1 MEDNQNNNYYSNSI
15 YDENSNNIY
24 SPTKKSFPILV
35 PEGKENYSNT
45 QKKKLISKKEET
57 KNNRNL
63 KNNNSKGKL
72 NTKKNIKNN
81 NSKPN
86 LKEINETNGN
96 NFETQNDNG
105 KSSSRNLRPE
115 DDLINDNNMIQ
126 NDNKDMIIEDYD
138 EVENEFEKKKQEK
151 IDNDYDKYDINSN
164 SGEGSNSNEC
174 RSLLTSKCIIVLR
187 VILYN
192 LIRPIYLYYLIISII
207 LLVPSYTDLSIPVSL
222 ILYVVFIATSII
234 IECVEEIKA
243 QNKLIFL
250 NEKTKIKKISKDSV
264 LNISSKN
271 VQMGDVIV
279 IKNGEVCPADM
290 LIIDS
295 NVNSIPLYFESASL
309 NGNFNYNVRLIK
321 KEILNK
327 FADIKKN
334 FEKNFKVFFEK
345 FRADEMRKMEEEKKK
360 IPQSHVVYE
369 DFLERNGMMTKQ
381 EEEKKMAD
389 ENQRIL
395 NELQFDENNKL
406 FEELKFKQYF
416 KYLSNNLFKG
426 NFYVPK
432 DKTRELYYLDL
443 YFEGKLDKKNML
455 IDITQKNICY
465 CGEKIKNAKW
475 CVGIVMYTGDDSKP
489 LREIREGFSSLS
501 SYFTKRRSVFE
512 NEINYYFY
520 LLLTILIIL
529 SIVAGIVNMEDIGVG
544 SLNPYSLYDKNRHPK
559 SQVKNFYHAFLD
571 YLSIMHTL
579 IPYSIFFVLEIVLL
593 IQKLYINN
601 DIDLLNKNSKI
612 ITDSKKIKD
621 LGKVDLILTD
631 KTGTLTKNERYF
643 KYCIIGEGCYEYRN
657 DGKPSSL
664 NVLNKNYKKA
674 LTFTDYDM
682 INSSS
687 LKRNNGIIDSVEY
700 NGFVVRSVQNP
711 NKCLYFDRTE
721 KLIEEFWKGISLCH
735 DAIPVFNKNNLYT
748 EYYYEEENKNEQK
761 YFSNSEDN
769 TTLVEMASKQG
780 FTFYMDEK
788 NTSIFM
794 GDGTDTKTNNKF
806 FNLTECDCEIIL
818 GQPGENTEKLEIPIR
833 KLCHLKFNSNRK
845 RESVII
851 REGNY
856 IKLYVKGPL
865 EEIMERVIYDYTP
878 KELINN
884 ITSWLSMVQETG
896 CRAFI
901 IAMRVLT
908 LDEYKSFLDCFKEA
922 HNDEIDTKIR
932 INKVID
938 SIESQL
944 TILGGCYIKDLLPK
958 KIEEAI
964 SNIKGSGVKIWTVT
978 GDRVSSSY
986 NIGIATGIIGKNN
999 DIIIAE
1005 VNQEALLELENEK
1018 DKKKKNN
1025 NYYHHLKEKIKK
1037 FENEDDKKSHKEE
1050 SATEDSNG
1058 DPNSKKNI
1066 KKIQK
1071 RIENV
1076 LKSFNEEFINM
1087 QKTAPLITYANKFD
1101 IVIDALS
1108 YREIAKHPQNIKS
1121 FFDKAILANSLTFC
1135 EFNSLDKRMLVK
1147 DIKNYIKDVKNIN
1160 SYTILGIGD
1169 GFNDIGMLKECDIS
1183 VGINNGINKFT
1194 SINVDNFMDLSR
1206 LLMFH
1211 GINNLKRNTGIFELL
1226 IVRHF
1231 ILGFIY
1237 FIYGCHISF
1246 SNVYLIPTQDIYISL
1261 FVLNLFG
1268 PFLKG
1273 MFDIN
1278 LFYFYDKKEKIE
1290 NQEEIEINN
1299 NNNNNQVNE
1308 KDKNNEYIKEMQKKE
1323 EKRRAKMFKSIFDK
1337 SFKYIYLQKNQS
1349 LVESGSEHI
1358 PYKKYISIKKFILL
1372 VIKSVIFCLINFY
1385 CTYGAVE
1392 SGHNIID
1399 LSGNLLDFR
1408 RLQINL
1414 WTNLSFIIFLENEI
1428 FTYFY
1433 TLLRIIEIALFVIIY
1448 LIILFMYQKKNTKQ
1462 TNPFN
1467 SFLLVLNF
1475 ILIVV
1480 FCSLVNFGLYII
1492 ENLYD
1497 GTVVYKLRNMKILD
1511 KHLEEMKELVDYKEE
1526 EDIDDEDSK
1535 NEEKKENEEE
1545 NVLEIENEV
1554 NEYRNKTKANSF
1566 IVSPAKDF
1574 SDSDKLTNK
1583 NPKIIVNRK
1592 NKKNPYNANKN
1603 NEKDLKDNQK
1613 LADYFDRNLIQRKEL
1628 KKQQFEDSISIME
1641 RNKRNIRDDENRKKK
1656 HLVYVNENK

>member
-1 MEDNQNNNYYSNSI
+1 MEENNNKFYFSYSI
-15 YDENSNNIY
+15 FDENSNNLY

-35 PEGKENYSNT
+35 PEGKENYTNT
-45 QKKKLISKKEET
+45 QKKKLTSNTEEI
-57 KNNRNL
+57 KNNKKMKNNNSKGKINAKKNL
-63 KNNNSKGKL
+63 KNNNSKLKVQ
-72 NTKKNIKNN
+72 NINN
-81 NSKPN
+81 PN
-86 LKEINETNGN
+86 EDNIDTH
-96 NFETQNDNG
+96 NDIG
-105 KSSSRNLRPE
+105 KSTSRNLRPE
-115 DDLINDNNMIQ
+115 DEILNNNKILS
-126 NDNKDMIIEDYD
+126 NENKDMIVEDYD
-138 EVENEFEKKKQEK
+138 EVENESKKKEQEN
-151 IDNDYDKYDINSN
+151 IDNDYEKYDINAN

-174 RSLLTSKCIIVLR
+174 GSLLSSKCVIILR
-187 VILYN
+187 AILYN
-192 LIRPIYLYYLIISII
+192 LIRPIYLYFLIISII
-207 LLVPSYTDLSIPVSL
+207 LIVPSYTDLSIPVSL

-243 QNKLIFL
+243 QNRLIFL
-250 NEKTKIKKISKDSV
+250 NEKTKVKKISKDSV
-264 LNISSKN
+264 LSISSKN

-290 LIIDS
+290 IIIDS

-321 KEILNK
+321 REILHK
-327 FADIKKN
+327 FTTVKKN

-345 FRADEMRKMEEEKKK
+345 FRTDEMKKMEEEQKK

-381 EEEKKMAD
+381 EEEKKIAD
-389 ENQRIL
+389 ENQRVL

-443 YFEGKLDKKNML
+443 YFEGKQDKKNML

-489 LREIREGFSSLS
+489 LREIKEGFSSLS

-529 SIVAGIVNMEDIGVG
+529 SIVAGIVNMDYIGIG
-544 SLNPYSLYDKNRHPK
+544 PNKYYTLSDKNRHPK

-571 YLSIMHTL
+571 YLSMMHTL

-601 DIDLLNKNSKI
+601 DIDLLNKNGKI

-721 KLIEEFWKGISLCH
+721 KLIEEFWKAISLCH

-748 EYYYEEENKNEQK
+748 EYYFDENNKNEQK

-788 NTSIFM
+788 NTGIFM
-794 GDGTDTKTNNKF
+794 GDGTPTKTNNKF

-932 INKVID
+932 VNKVID

-964 SNIKGSGVKIWTVT
+964 SNIKSSGVKIWAVT

-1025 NYYHHLKEKIKK
+1025 YSHYLKEKIKK
-1037 FENEDDKKSHKEE
+1037 IENEEDKIGQKGE
-1050 SATEDSNG
+1050 SMTEDSNG
-1058 DPNSKKNI
+1058 NPNSKENI
-1066 KKIQK
+1066 KKIKK

-1076 LKSFNEEFINM
+1076 LKSFNEEFLKM
-1087 QKTAPLITYANKFD
+1087 QKTAPLLTYANKFD

-1108 YREIAKHPQNIKS
+1108 YREIAKHGQNIKS
-1121 FFDKAILANSLTFC
+1121 FFDKAILANSITFC
-1135 EFNSLDKRMLVK
+1135 EFNSNDKRMLVK
-1147 DIKNYIKDVKNIN
+1147 DIKNYIKEVKNIN

-1169 GFNDIGMLKECDIS
+1169 GFNDIGMLKECDIG

-1246 SNVYLIPTQDIYISL
+1246 SNVYLIPTQDIYICL

-1299 NNNNNQVNE
+1299 NNNNANE
-1308 KDKNNEYIKEMQKKE
+1308 QDKNNEYIKEMQKKE
-1323 EKRRAKMFKSIFDK
+1323 EKKRAKMFKNIFDK
-1337 SFKYIYLQKNQS
+1337 SFKYIYLHKNQS

-1372 VIKSVIFCLINFY
+1372 IIKSVIFCLINFY

-1475 ILIVV
+1475 ILIVI

-1511 KHLEEMKELVDYKEE
+1511 KHLEEMKQLVDYKEE
-1526 EDIDDEDSK
+1526 DYEDDEDSK
-1535 NEEKKENEEE
+1535 NEDRKEKDKESA
-1545 NVLEIENEV
+1545 LEIMDEDDEN
-1554 NEYRNKTKANSF
+1554 RTKTKINSF
-1566 IVSPAKDF
+1566 IANHSRDVSDE
-1574 SDSDKLTNK
+1574 DKLTNK

-1592 NKKNPYNANKN
+1592 NKTNPYNRSNK
-1603 NEKDLKDNQK
+1603 NEKDLKDTLK
-1613 LADYFDRNLIQRKEL
+1613 LADYFEKNLIQRKEM
-1628 KKQQFEDSISIME
+1628 KNQQIQDSINIME
-1641 RNKRNIRDDENRKKK
+1641 RNKRNVKDDENRKKK
-1656 HLVYVNENK
+1656 QLIYVNENK

>member
-15 YDENSNNIY
+15 FDENSNNIY
-24 SPTKKSFPILV
+24 SPTKKNFPVLV
-35 PEGKENYSNT
+35 PEGKENYINT
-45 QKKKLISKKEET
+45 QKKKQISKNEET
-57 KNNRNL
+57 KNNKSNKNANSKGKISAKKNL
-63 KNNNSKGKL
+63 KNNNSKVK
-72 NTKKNIKNN
+72 IE
-81 NSKPN
+81 
-86 LKEINETNGN
+86 EINHTNEN

-115 DDLINDNNMIQ
+115 NEILDNNNAIS
-126 NDNKDMIIEDYD
+126 NKNKDMIIEDYD
-138 EVENEFEKKKQEK
+138 DVENEYEKKKQER
-151 IDNDYDKYDINSN
+151 IDKDFNKYDINAN

-174 RSLLTSKCIIVLR
+174 GSLLPSKLIIVLR

-192 LIRPIYLYYLIISII
+192 LIRPIYLYFLIISII
-207 LLVPSYTDLSIPVSL
+207 LIVPSYTDLSIPVSL

-250 NEKTKIKKISKDSV
+250 NEKTKLRKISKDSV
-264 LNISSKN
+264 LNISGKN

-290 LIIDS
+290 ILIDS
-295 NVNSIPLYFESASL
+295 NVNSIPLYFESAAL

-321 KEILNK
+321 REILNK
-327 FADIKKN
+327 FTDVKQN

-345 FRADEMRKMEEEKKK
+345 FRKEEMKKMEEEQKK

-389 ENQRIL
+389 ENQRVL
-395 NELQFDENNKL
+395 NQLQFDENNKL

-426 NFYVPK
+426 SIYVPK
-432 DKTRELYYLDL
+432 DKPKELYYLDL
-443 YFEGKLDKKNML
+443 YFEGKQDKKNKL
-455 IDITQKNICY
+455 IDINQKNICY

-475 CVGIVMYTGDDSKP
+475 CVGIVIYTGDDSKP
-489 LREIREGFSSLS
+489 LRDIRKGFSSLS
-501 SYFTKRRSVFE
+501 SYFIKRRSVFE

-520 LLLTILIIL
+520 LLLAILIIL
-529 SIVAGIVNMEDIGVG
+529 SIFAGIVNMIYIGG
-544 SLNPYSLYDKNRHPK
+544 YRYFSLADKNRHPQ

-601 DIDLLNKNSKI
+601 DIDLLNKNGKI

-700 NGFVVRSVQNP
+700 NGYVVRSVQNP

-721 KLIEEFWKGISLCH
+721 KLIEEFWKAISLCH
-735 DAIPVFNKNNLYT
+735 DAIPVFNKNNLYS
-748 EYYYEEENKNEQK
+748 EYYFDENNKNEQK

-788 NTSIFM
+788 NTGIFM
-794 GDGTDTKTNNKF
+794 GDGTQTKTNNKF

-818 GQPGENTEKLEIPIR
+818 GAPGENTEKLVIPIR

-878 KELINN
+878 KELISN
-884 ITSWLSMVQETG
+884 ITSWLSMVQEAG

-932 INKVID
+932 VSKVID

-964 SNIKGSGVKIWTVT
+964 SNIKSSGVKIWTVT

-1018 DKKKKNN
+1018 AKKKKNN
-1025 NYYHHLKEKIKK
+1025 YLNNLKEKIKK
-1037 FENEDDKKSHKEE
+1037 IENEEDKKVSKEE
-1050 SATEDSNG
+1050 SMTDDSNG
-1058 DPNSKKNI
+1058 DPNSKTNI

-1076 LKSFNEEFINM
+1076 LKSFNEEFLNM

-1121 FFDKAILANSLTFC
+1121 FFDKAILANSITFC
-1135 EFNSLDKRMLVK
+1135 DFNSYDKRMLVK
-1147 DIKNYIKDVKNIN
+1147 DIKNYIKEIKNIN

-1169 GFNDIGMLKECDIS
+1169 GFNDIGMLKECDIG

-1194 SINVDNFMDLSR
+1194 PINVDNFMDLSR

-1290 NQEEIEINN
+1290 NQEEIEVNN
-1299 NNNNNQVNE
+1299 NNNKNE
-1308 KDKNNEYIKEMQKKE
+1308 QDKNNEYIKEMQKKE
-1323 EKRRAKMFKSIFDK
+1323 EKKRAKMFKNIFDK

-1372 VIKSVIFCLINFY
+1372 IIKSVIFCLINFY

-1399 LSGNLLDFR
+1399 LSGNMLDFR

-1433 TLLRIIEIALFVIIY
+1433 TLLRIIEIAIFVIIY
-1448 LIILFMYQKKNTKQ
+1448 LIILFMYQKQNTKQ

-1475 ILIVV
+1475 ILIVI

-1511 KHLEEMKELVDYKEE
+1511 KHLEEMKQLVDYKEE
-1526 EDIDDEDSK
+1526 ENEDDEESK
-1535 NEEKKENEEE
+1535 NEDEKEKEKES
-1545 NVLEIENEV
+1545 VLEIINQDDENRNNRKV
-1554 NEYRNKTKANSF
+1554 NSY
-1566 IVSPAKDF
+1566 IVTPIKDLNDEDT
-1574 SDSDKLTNK
+1574 SVTK

-1592 NKKNPYNANKN
+1592 NKKNPYNNNNN
-1603 NEKDLKDNQK
+1603 NEKDLKDSLK

-1628 KKQQFEDSISIME
+1628 KKQQIQDSINIME
-1641 RNKRNIRDDENRKKK
+1641 RNKKNIKDDENRKKK
-1656 HLVYVNENK
+1656 QLIYVNENK

>member
-35 PEGKENYSNT
+35 PEGKENYTNT

-151 IDNDYDKYDINSN
+151 LDNDYDKYDINAN

-192 LIRPIYLYYLIISII
+192 LIRPIYLYFLIISII
-207 LLVPSYTDLSIPVSL
+207 LIVPSYTDLSIPVSL
-222 ILYVVFIATSII
+222 VLYVVFIVTSII

-250 NEKTKIKKISKDSV
+250 NEKTKLKKISKDSV
-264 LNISSKN
+264 LNISGKN

-290 LIIDS
+290 ILIDS
-295 NVNSIPLYFESASL
+295 NVNSIPLYFESAAL

-321 KEILNK
+321 REILQK
-327 FADIKKN
+327 FTDVKKN

-345 FRADEMRKMEEEKKK
+345 FREEEMKKMEEEKKK

-381 EEEKKMAD
+381 EEEKKIAD
-389 ENQRIL
+389 ENQRVL

-426 NFYVPK
+426 SFYVPK
-432 DKTRELYYLDL
+432 DKSRGSYYLDL
-443 YFEGKLDKKNML
+443 YFEGQQDKKNKL
-455 IDITQKNICY
+455 IDISQKNICY

-475 CVGIVMYTGDDSKP
+475 CVGVVMYTGDDSKP
-489 LREIREGFSSLS
+489 LRDIREGFSSLS

-512 NEINYYFY
+512 NEINYYFF

-529 SIVAGIVNMEDIGVG
+529 SIVAGIVNMEHIDGTRF
-544 SLNPYSLYDKNRHPK
+544 YSLSDKNRHPT

-571 YLSIMHTL
+571 YFSIMHTL

-601 DIDLLNKNSKI
+601 DIDLLNKNGKI

-721 KLIEEFWKGISLCH
+721 KLIEEFWKAISLCH

-748 EYYYEEENKNEQK
+748 EYYYDENNKNEQK

-788 NTSIFM
+788 NTGIFM
-794 GDGTDTKTNNKF
+794 GDGTPTKTNNKF

-932 INKVID
+932 VNKVID

-964 SNIKGSGVKIWTVT
+964 SNIKSSGVKIWTVT

-1018 DKKKKNN
+1018 AKKKKNN
-1025 NYYHHLKEKIKK
+1025 YLNNLKEKIKK
-1037 FENEDDKKSHKEE
+1037 YENEEDKKGSKEE
-1050 SATEDSNG
+1050 SMTDDSNG

-1121 FFDKAILANSLTFC
+1121 FFDKAILANSITFC
-1135 EFNSLDKRMLVK
+1135 DFNSYDKRMLVK
-1147 DIKNYIKDVKNIN
+1147 DIKNYIKEVKNIS

-1169 GFNDIGMLKECDIS
+1169 GFNDIGMLKECDIG

-1194 SINVDNFMDLSR
+1194 PINVDNFMDLSR

-1226 IVRHF
+1226 LVRHF
-1231 ILGFIY
+1231 IFGFIY

-1290 NQEEIEINN
+1290 NQEEVEINN
-1299 NNNNNQVNE
+1299 NNNKNE
-1308 KDKNNEYIKEMQKKE
+1308 QDKNNEYIKEMQKKE
-1323 EKRRAKMFKSIFDK
+1323 EKKRAKMFKNIFDK

-1358 PYKKYISIKKFILL
+1358 PYKKYISLKKFILL
-1372 VIKSVIFCLINFY
+1372 IIKSVVFCLINFY

-1448 LIILFMYQKKNTKQ
+1448 LVILFMYQKKNTKQ

-1511 KHLEEMKELVDYKEE
+1511 KHLEEMKQLVDYKEG
-1526 EDIDDEDSK
+1526 EDEDDEDS
-1535 NEEKKENEEE
+1535 ENEDEKE
-1545 NVLEIENEV
+1545 KDKDKEDVLEIANEDDEN
-1554 NEYRNKTKANSF
+1554 RNKKVNSF
-1566 IVSPAKDF
+1566 MVSPAKDF
-1574 SDSDKLTNK
+1574 SDEDKLTNK

-1592 NKKNPYNANKN
+1592 NKKNPYNTSNKN
-1603 NEKDLKDNQK
+1603 ENDLKDNLK
-1613 LADYFDRNLIQRKEL
+1613 LAEYFNRNLIGRKEL
-1628 KKQQFEDSISIME
+1628 KNQQIQDSINIME
-1641 RNKRNIRDDENRKKK
+1641 RNKKNIKDDENRKKK
-1656 HLVYVNENK
+1656 QLIYVNENK

>member
-1 MEDNQNNNYYSNSI
+1 MEDNNKNNIISNSI
-15 YDENSNNIY
+15 LDENTSNIY

-35 PEGKENYSNT
+35 PEGQKNYTNT
-45 QKKKLISKKEET
+45 SKKKLTSKNEET
-57 KNNRNL
+57 KNNKSL
-63 KNNNSKGKL
+63 KNNNSKGKVS
-72 NTKKNIKNN
+72 TKNSLKNN
-81 NSKPN
+81 NSKPKVN
-86 LKEINETNGN
+86 EINETNN
-96 NFETQNDNG
+96 IDTQNDNG

-115 DDLINDNNMIQ
+115 DEILNDNNILKTE
-126 NDNKDMIIEDYD
+126 NKDMIIEDYD
-138 EVENEFEKKKQEK
+138 EVDNEIAKKKQEK
-151 IDNDYDKYDINSN
+151 INNDYDKYDINAN

-174 RSLLTSKCIIVLR
+174 SSLFTSKCVLVLR

-192 LIRPIYLYYLIISII
+192 LIRPIYLYFLIISII
-207 LLVPSYTDLSIPVSL
+207 LVVPSYTDLSIPVSL
-222 ILYVVFIATSII
+222 ILYIVFIATSII

-250 NEKTKIKKISKDSV
+250 NEKNKLKKISKDSV
-264 LNISSKN
+264 LDISGKN

-290 LIIDS
+290 ILIDS
-295 NVNSIPLYFESASL
+295 NVNSIPLYFESAAL

-321 KEILNK
+321 REILQQFTDVK
-327 FADIKKN
+327 TN
-334 FEKNFKVFFEK
+334 FEKNFKEFFEK
-345 FRADEMRKMEEEKKK
+345 FREEEMKKMEEEQKK
-360 IPQSHVVYE
+360 IPQSHVEYK

-381 EEEKKMAD
+381 EEEKKIAD
-389 ENQRIL
+389 ENQRVL

-416 KYLSNNLFKG
+416 KYLSNHLFKG
-426 NFYVPK
+426 SFYVPK
-432 DKTRELYYLDL
+432 DKSRELYYLDFN
-443 YFEGKLDKKNML
+443 FEGKQDKKNKL
-455 IDITQKNICY
+455 IDISQKNICY

-475 CVGIVMYTGDDSKP
+475 CLGVVIHVGDDSKP
-489 LREIREGFSSLS
+489 LRDIREGFSSLS
-501 SYFTKRRSVFE
+501 SYFNKRRSVLE

-529 SIVAGIVNMEDIGVG
+529 SIVAGIVNMIYIDGIYF
-544 SLNPYSLYDKNRHPK
+544 YSLSDKNRHPT

-579 IPYSIFFVLEIVLL
+579 IPYSIFFFLEIVLL

-601 DIDLLNKNSKI
+601 DIDLLNKNGKI

-621 LGKVDLILTD
+621 LGKVDLILAD

-711 NKCLYFDRTE
+711 NNCLYFDRTE
-721 KLIEEFWKGISLCH
+721 KLIEEFWKAISLCH
-735 DAIPVFNKNNLYT
+735 DAIPVFNKNNLYS
-748 EYYYEEENKNEQK
+748 EYYYDENNKNEQK

-788 NTSIFM
+788 NTGIFM
-794 GDGTDTKTNNKF
+794 GDGTPTKTNNKF

-818 GQPGENTEKLEIPIR
+818 GQPGENTEKLVIPIR
-833 KLCHLKFNSNRK
+833 KLCHLKFNTNRK

-932 INKVID
+932 VNKVID

-958 KIEEAI
+958 KIDEAI
-964 SNIKGSGVKIWTVT
+964 SNIKSSGVKIWTVT

-1025 NYYHHLKEKIKK
+1025 YMNNLKEKIKK
-1037 FENEDDKKSHKEE
+1037 FENEEDKKVSKEE
-1050 SATEDSNG
+1050 SITDDSNG
-1058 DPNSKKNI
+1058 DPNSKINI

-1121 FFDKAILANSLTFC
+1121 FYDKAILANSITFC
-1135 EFNSLDKRMLVK
+1135 EFNANDKRNLVI
-1147 DIKNYIKDVKNIN
+1147 DIKNYIKEIKYIK

-1169 GFNDIGMLKECDIS
+1169 GFNDIGMLKECDIG

-1194 SINVDNFMDLSR
+1194 PINVDNFMDLSR

-1226 IVRHF
+1226 LVRHF
-1231 ILGFIY
+1231 IFGFIY
-1237 FIYGCHISF
+1237 FIYGCHIFF

-1290 NQEEIEINN
+1290 NQEEIEINKN
-1299 NNNNNQVNE
+1299 NNNKDEQ
-1308 KDKNNEYIKEMQKKE
+1308 DKNNEYIKEMQKKE
-1323 EKRRAKMFKSIFDK
+1323 EKKREKMFKNIFDK

-1349 LVESGSEHI
+1349 LVESGSEHV
-1358 PYKKYISIKKFILL
+1358 PYKKYLSIKKFIIL
-1372 VIKSVIFCLINFY
+1372 ITKSVIFCLINFY

-1414 WTNLSFIIFLENEI
+1414 WTNISFIIFLENEI

-1448 LIILFMYQKKNTKQ
+1448 LVILFMYQKKNTKQ

-1467 SFLLVLNF
+1467 SFLLFLNF
-1475 ILIVV
+1475 ILIVI
-1480 FCSLVNFGLYII
+1480 FCSLVNFGFYII

-1511 KHLEEMKELVDYKEE
+1511 KHLEEMKQLVDYKEE
-1526 EDIDDEDSK
+1526 EDEDDEDSK
-1535 NEEKKENEEE
+1535 NEDEKNKEKES
-1545 NVLEIENEV
+1545 VLEIENED
-1554 NEYRNKTKANSF
+1554 NENRINKKVNSF
-1566 IVSPAKDF
+1566 IVSPIKDF
-1574 SDSDKLTNK
+1574 SDEDKLTNK
-1583 NPKIIVNRK
+1583 NQKVIVNRK
-1592 NKKNPYNANKN
+1592 NKKNPYNTNNKAEN
-1603 NEKDLKDNQK
+1603 DIKDNKK
-1613 LADYFDRNLIQRKEL
+1613 LAEYFNRNLIGRKEL
-1628 KKQQFEDSISIME
+1628 KNQQIQDSINIME
-1641 RNKRNIRDDENRKKK
+1641 RNKKSIKDDENRKKK
-1656 HLVYVNENK
+1656 QLLYVNENK

>member
-1 MEDNQNNNYYSNSI
+1 MEDNNNNNYFSNSI
-15 YDENSNNIY
+15 FNEDSNNIY
-24 SPTKKSFPILV
+24 SPNKKNFPVLV
-35 PEGKENYSNT
+35 PEGKENYKTT
-45 QKKKLISKKEET
+45 QKKKQISKNEEA
-57 KNNRNL
+57 KINKNL
-63 KNNNSKGKL
+63 KNNNSKGKIS
-72 NTKKNIKNN
+72 TKKNIKNN
-81 NSKPN
+81 NSKQ
-86 LKEINETNGN
+86 KEQEINNTNEEH
-96 NFETQNDNG
+96 FDTQNDNG
-105 KSSSRNLRPE
+105 KSSSRKLKPE
-115 DDLINDNNMIQ
+115 DELVDENKIISNENKDLIV
-126 NDNKDMIIEDYD
+126 EDYD
-138 EVENEFEKKKQEK
+138 EVENELEKKKKEK
-151 IDNDYDKYDINSN
+151 INNDYEKYDINAN

-174 RSLLTSKCIIVLR
+174 GSLLSSKCVIILR

-426 NFYVPK
+426 SFYVPK
-432 DKTRELYYLDL
+432 DKSREKYYLELYY
-443 YFEGKLDKKNML
+443 EGKQDKKNKL

-529 SIVAGIVNMEDIGVG
+529 SIVAGIVNMEYIGAG
-544 SLNPYSLYDKNRHPK
+544 SLYPYPLSDKNRHPK

>member
-1 MEDNQNNNYYSNSI
+1 MEDNNNNNYFSNSI
-15 YDENSNNIY
+15 FNEDSNNIY
-24 SPTKKSFPILV
+24 SPNKKNFPVLV
-35 PEGKENYSNT
+35 PEGKENYKTT
-45 QKKKLISKKEET
+45 QKKKQISKNEEA
-57 KNNRNL
+57 KINKNL
-63 KNNNSKGKL
+63 KNNNSKGKIS
-72 NTKKNIKNN
+72 TKKNIKNN
-81 NSKPN
+81 NSKQ
-86 LKEINETNGN
+86 KEQEINNTNEEH
-96 NFETQNDNG
+96 FDTQNDNG
-105 KSSSRNLRPE
+105 KSSSRKLKPE
-115 DDLINDNNMIQ
+115 DELVDENKIISNENKDLIV
-126 NDNKDMIIEDYD
+126 EDYD
-138 EVENEFEKKKQEK
+138 EVENELEKKKKEK
-151 IDNDYDKYDINSN
+151 INNDYEKYDINAN

-174 RSLLTSKCIIVLR
+174 GSLLSSKCVIILR

-290 LIIDS
+290 IIIDS

-426 NFYVPK
+426 SFYVPK
-432 DKTRELYYLDL
+432 DKSREKYYLELYY
-443 YFEGKLDKKNML
+443 EGKQDKKNKL

-1656 HLVYVNENK
+1656 HLAYVNENK

>member
-1 MEDNQNNNYYSNSI
+1 MEENNNKNYFSNSI
-15 YDENSNNIY
+15 FDENSNNLY
-24 SPTKKSFPILV
+24 SPTKKNFPILV
-35 PEGKENYSNT
+35 PEGKENYTNT
-45 QKKKLISKKEET
+45 QKKKLISNSEET
-57 KNNRNL
+57 KYNKNLKNNTSKGKISAKKNL
-63 KNNNSKGKL
+63 KNNNSKLKVQ
-72 NTKKNIKNN
+72 NINN
-81 NSKPN
+81 PN
-86 LKEINETNGN
+86 EDNIDTH
-96 NFETQNDNG
+96 NDIG
-105 KSSSRNLRPE
+105 KSTSRNLRPE
-115 DDLINDNNMIQ
+115 DEILNNNKILS
-126 NDNKDMIIEDYD
+126 NENKDMIVEDYD
-138 EVENEFEKKKQEK
+138 EVENESKKKEQEN
-151 IDNDYDKYDINSN
+151 IDNDYEKYDINAN

-174 RSLLTSKCIIVLR
+174 GSLLSSKCVIILR
-187 VILYN
+187 AILYN
-192 LIRPIYLYYLIISII
+192 LIRPIYLYFLIISII
-207 LLVPSYTDLSIPVSL
+207 LIVPSYTDLSIPVSL

-243 QNKLIFL
+243 QNRLIFL
-250 NEKTKIKKISKDSV
+250 NEKTKVKKISKDSV
-264 LNISSKN
+264 LSISSKN
-271 VQMGDVIV
+271 VQMGDIIV

-290 LIIDS
+290 IIIDS

-321 KEILNK
+321 REILHK
-327 FADIKKN
+327 FTTVKKN

-345 FRADEMRKMEEEKKK
+345 FRTDEMKKMEEEQKK

-381 EEEKKMAD
+381 EEEKKIAD
-389 ENQRIL
+389 ENQRVL

-426 NFYVPK
+426 NYYVPK
-432 DKTRELYYLDL
+432 DKSRELYYLDL
-443 YFEGKLDKKNML
+443 YFEGKQDKKNKL

-529 SIVAGIVNMEDIGVG
+529 SIVAGIVNMEYIGAG
-544 SLNPYSLYDKNRHPK
+544 SLYPYPLSDKNRHPK

-1299 NNNNNQVNE
+1299 NNNQVNE